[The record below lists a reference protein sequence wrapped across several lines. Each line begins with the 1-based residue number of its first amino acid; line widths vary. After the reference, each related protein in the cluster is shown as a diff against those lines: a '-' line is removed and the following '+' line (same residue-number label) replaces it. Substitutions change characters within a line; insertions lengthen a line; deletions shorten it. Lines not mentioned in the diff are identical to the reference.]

1 MAPALWLALVLVG
14 SNAADSAGADQQ
26 LLALVDEFVAGY
38 SAFHPHKAVALGFHD
53 FDGKLA
59 DLDRATLAKEHERLR
74 QFLKRAAAVDA
85 DKLGPAARMELRML
99 EIGVRTELFDFEG
112 LDAYRRNP
120 MTYPQAINLNIYLSR
135 NFAPLAD
142 RVRSII
148 AIENQTP
155 RLFATARENLQPTLP
170 RQLVETSIQITKGLA
185 SFIENDLPK
194 GVAELKDGKLLA
206 ELKAA
211 SATAVRELRE
221 YVRWLET
228 DRLPKADHR
237 VALGRDTF
245 ARMLRD
251 LEMVNQS
258 PEEILDLGLRELRKE
273 QAIFAASAK
282 QIDSTKPPI
291 DVFIAIQ
298 EDHPT
303 AANLIP
309 DTARNLEAIR
319 KFVVDRKV
327 LSMPSE
333 HRATVAETPSF
344 RRATSFAS
352 MDSPGPFETR
362 STEAYYYVTPVD
374 PAWTAAQQNEW
385 LTAFNYYTTDVVS
398 IHEAYPGH
406 YMQHLHL
413 NASSAG
419 KAAKIFSS
427 YAFVEGWAH
436 YTEQMLLD
444 EGFPAGGDKL
454 KTAKYRLAQSD
465 EALLRLCRLCVAIKM
480 HCDDMTVDE
489 GTKFFQDNCYYFEQ
503 PARQEATR
511 GAHDPGYLFY
521 TLGKLMILKLRR
533 DWQKQEGQAYSLQ
546 RFHDELLL
554 HGAPPLPLLRQVM
567 LKDRKTWDAALE

>member
-14 SNAADSAGADQQ
+14 GDAADSVTTDQQ
-26 LLALVDEFVAGY
+26 VRAIVDEFVAGY
-38 SAFHPHKAVALGFHD
+38 SAFHPHKAVAMGFHD

-59 DLDRATLAKEHERLR
+59 DFGREALAKEQERLR
-74 QFLKRAAAVDA
+74 QFLKRLAAVNA
-85 DKLGPAARMELRML
+85 EKLGPAARMELRML
-99 EIGVRTELFDFEG
+99 EVGVRTEVFAFEG
-112 LDAYRRNP
+112 LDSYRRNP
-120 MTYPQAINLNIYLSR
+120 MTYPQAIHLNIYLSR

-148 AIENQTP
+148 AIEKQTP
-155 RLFATARENLQPTLP
+155 RLFATARENLQATLP
-170 RQLVETSIQITKGLA
+170 RQLVETAIQITKGLA

-194 GVAELKDGKLLA
+194 GVAELKDEKLHA
-206 ELKAA
+206 ELKSA

-237 VALGRDTF
+237 FALGRDTF

-258 PEEILDLGLRELRKE
+258 PEAILELGLRELRKE
-273 QAIFAASAK
+273 QAIFAATAR

-319 KFVVDRKV
+319 KFVVDRKI

-352 MDSPGPFETR
+352 MDSPGPFETK

-406 YMQHLHL
+406 YVQHLHL

-444 EGFPAGGDKL
+444 EGFPGGGDAL

-489 GTKFFQDNCYYFEQ
+489 GTKFFQDNCYYLEQ
-503 PARQEATR
+503 PARQEAIR

-533 DWQKQEGQAYSLQ
+533 DWQKQEGSACSLQ
-546 RFHDELLL
+546 RFHDELLR
-554 HGAPPLPLLRQVM
+554 HGAPTLPLLRQVM
-567 LKDRKTWDAALE
+567 LKDRKIWDAALE

>member
-1 MAPALWLALVLVG
+1 MLPALTLALVLMSGDAPG
-14 SNAADSAGADQQ
+14 SATTDEQVR
-26 LLALVDEFVAGY
+26 ALVDEFVAGY
-38 SAFHPHKAVALGFHD
+38 STFHPHKAVALGFHD
-53 FDGKLA
+53 FDGQLA
-59 DLDRATLAKEHERLR
+59 DFGRDRLAQEHDRLR
-74 QFLKRAAAVDA
+74 QFQKRLAAVDA
-85 DKLGPAARMELRML
+85 DQLSSAARMELRML
-99 EIGVRTELFDFEG
+99 EVGVRTEVFDFEG

-120 MTYPQAINLNIYLSR
+120 MVYPQAINLNIYLSR

-148 AIENQTP
+148 AIERHTP
-155 RLFATARENLQPTLP
+155 RLFAAARENLQSTLP
-170 RQLVETSIQITKGLA
+170 RQLVETAVKVTNGLA
-185 SFIENDLPK
+185 AFIENDLPK
-194 GVAELKDGKLLA
+194 GVAELKDEKLLA
-206 ELKAA
+206 ELKSA

-221 YVRWLET
+221 FVHWLET
-228 DRLPKADHR
+228 ERLPKADHR
-237 VALGRDTF
+237 FALGRDTF

-251 LEMVNQS
+251 LEVVHQT
-258 PEEILDLGLRELRKE
+258 PEAILELGLRELRKE
-273 QAIFAASAK
+273 QAIFAATAK
-282 QIDSTKPPI
+282 QIDPTKPPI

-303 AANLIP
+303 AASLIP

-374 PAWTAAQQNEW
+374 PAWTAAQKNEW

-406 YMQHLHL
+406 YVQHLHL

-489 GTKFFQDNCYYFEQ
+489 ATKFFQENCYYFEQ
-503 PARQEATR
+503 PARQEAIR

-533 DWQKQEGQAYSLQ
+533 DWQQQEGPAYSLQ
-546 RFHDELLL
+546 RFHDELLR

-567 LKDRKTWDAALE
+567 LKDRRAWDAVLE

>member
-1 MAPALWLALVLVG
+1 MIPAFCLALVLIGGDVSG
-14 SNAADSAGADQQ
+14 SATADQQ
-26 LLALVDEFVAGY
+26 FQTLADEYFAGY
-38 SAFHPHKAVALGFHD
+38 FAFQPQRAVGLGFHHY
-53 FDGKLA
+53 DGKLA
-59 DLDRATLAKEHERLR
+59 DFSRDSLAKERDRLR
-74 QFLKRAAAVDA
+74 EFQKRLATVDA
-85 DKLGPAARMELRML
+85 DKLGSSARTDFRML
-99 EIGVRTELFDFEG
+99 EIGVRTEVFNFEG
-112 LDAYRRNP
+112 LDAFRRNP
-120 MTYPQAINLNIYLSR
+120 MTYPQAISLNIYLSR

-148 AIENQTP
+148 AIQRQTP
-155 RLFATARENLQPTLP
+155 RLFAVARENLQPTLS
-170 RQLVETSIQITKGLA
+170 RQLVETAIKVTNGLA
-185 SFIENDLPK
+185 SFVEKDLPK
-194 GVAELKDGKLLA
+194 GVAELKDEKLLA

-211 SATAVRELRE
+211 SAIAVRELRE

-228 DRLPKADHR
+228 ERLPKADHR
-237 VALGRDTF
+237 FALGRDTF

-251 LEMVNQS
+251 LEMVTLT
-258 PEEILDLGLRELRKE
+258 PEAILDLGLRELRRE
-273 QAIFAASAK
+273 QAIFAATAK
-282 QIDSTKPPI
+282 LIDATKPPI
-291 DVFIAIQ
+291 EVFLAIQ

-319 KFVVDRKV
+319 QFVVDRKT
-327 LSMPSE
+327 LSMPSDI
-333 HRATVAETPSF
+333 RVTVAETPSF

-362 STEAYYYVTPVD
+362 STEAYYYVTPVESD
-374 PAWTAAQQNEW
+374 WTATQQNEW

-413 NASSAG
+413 NASAAG

-489 GTKFFQDNCYYFEQ
+489 GTKFFQDNCYYLEQ
-503 PARQEATR
+503 PARQEAVR

-521 TLGKLMILKLRR
+521 TLGKLMILKLRS
-533 DWQKQEGQAYSLQ
+533 DWQKQEGKAYSLQ
-546 RFHDELLL
+546 RFHDELLR

-567 LKDRKTWDAALE
+567 LKDRRAWDASLE